1 MTDEIRPIGA
11 SGSLNDPVVE
21 DRREGDRRRRQRR
34 AGHALVASDTE
45 RGPDGEA
52 ADPAAAP
59 AKPAVVSPPPPSAF
73 AAQVLGQAGQKR
85 GLKGGPPVLD
95 SARTTYLGREYSG
108 RHDRRPSPGGTRKT
122 EA

>member
-11 SGSLNDPVVE
+11 AGPLNDPVVD

-34 AGHALVASDTE
+34 EGRALVAAETE
-45 RGPDGEA
+45 PQ
-52 ADPAAAP
+52 ADDEGAVPAAAS
-59 AKPAVVSPPPPSAF
+59 AKPAVVPPPPPSAF

-85 GLKGGPPVLD
+85 GLKGGAPVLD

-108 RHDRRPSPGGTRKT
+108 RHDRRPTPGGTRKT
-122 EA
+122 EV